1 MKRRAPKSSPNHH
14 AALHGPKANPCRA
27 LMRVDGTAIRK
38 KIKKDYEKAL
48 RDLENA
54 RLQLDQ
60 FQKTDVPQFT
70 QWLNAHFG
78 ALLTELRELAQKI
91 GINEEL
97 IFQVED
103 EVLFGGCS
111 PARAYQRVMAFRENP
126 PPPPDFAPHDPPP
139 AGDDRSGLPPEFD
152 EAVFES
158 IFGDEADPSAFA
170 HGAFD
175 PFGPNGEPGGHTPHW
190 DERRRRSET
199 PDSGRIKELYRN
211 LVRRLHPDA
220 QAKMTPQ
227 KTEWWHQA
235 QAAYEAGDA
244 GQLEVILTLC
254 EIDDSGTT
262 AHTTAS
268 LLHRITAQLKR
279 SLREL
284 KRQVTDNRRHP
295 AWNFSHRDDRDLMAS
310 RMRQQMTRD
319 LDTMSRHWRETE
331 DQIAQ
336 WKAAAERLRK
346 PQKPRQPKRL
356 KPDMEC
362 PF

>member
-175 PFGPNGEPGGHTPHW
+175 PFGPNGEPGATK
-190 DERRRRSET
+190 RCARRRSCRL
-199 PDSGRIKELYRN
+199 SHHC
-211 LVRRLHPDA
+211 RR
-220 QAKMTPQ
+220 
-227 KTEWWHQA
+227 
-235 QAAYEAGDA
+235 G
-244 GQLEVILTLC
+244 LTRLW
-254 EIDDSGTT
+254 
-262 AHTTAS
+262 AS
-268 LLHRITAQLKR
+268 EDIVSREER
-279 SLREL
+279 SSVSRW
-284 KRQVTDNRRHP
+284 R
-295 AWNFSHRDDRDLMAS
+295 AS
-310 RMRQQMTRD
+310 
-319 LDTMSRHWRETE
+319 S
-331 DQIAQ
+331 
-336 WKAAAERLRK
+336 
-346 PQKPRQPKRL
+346 
-356 KPDMEC
+356 
-362 PF
+362 